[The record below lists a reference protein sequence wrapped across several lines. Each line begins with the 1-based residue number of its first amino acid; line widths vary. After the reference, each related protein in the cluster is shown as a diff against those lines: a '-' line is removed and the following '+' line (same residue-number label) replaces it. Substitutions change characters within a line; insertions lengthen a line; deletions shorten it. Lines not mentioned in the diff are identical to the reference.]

1 MQEMTEIPPK
11 PACEKNRGVLACKC
25 GAKSNGMD
33 LDCIRSRYFWLNVE
47 QVMQRE
53 TPEARNRYVDSVTT
67 SEIERKLLR
76 RAVRAELKA
85 AAKEL
90 LGERSEERRVG
101 KECVSTCR
109 SRGSQDH

>member
-90 LGERSEERRVG
+90 MGEDR
-101 KECVSTCR
+101 KSTR
-109 SRGSQDH
+109 LNSSN